1 MHNTTIRFIVA
12 CVVFLGISGCVIKDY
27 EQGTRVSAQHLASFV
42 KGKTTRDQVVA
53 VLGGPQDI
61 KMDGNKQILI
71 YRYQRIAAYGP
82 NEGTDTTFIFTNA
95 GVLEDVLQ
103 SSGTGLPNPLTGK

>member
-1 MHNTTIRFIVA
+1 MQRCLKGITA
-12 CVVFLGISGCVIKDY
+12 LVVFVGISGCVVKDY

-61 KMDGNKQILI
+61 TMDGGKQIVM
-71 YRYQRIAAYGP
+71 YTYQRIAAYGP
-82 NEGTDTTFIFTNA
+82 NEGTDTTFVFTST

-103 SSGTGLPNPLTGK
+103 SSGTGLPNPLTSR

>member
-1 MHNTTIRFIVA
+1 MQQPFLRVLTPLVI
-12 CVVFLGISGCVIKDY
+12 FLGLSGCVIKDY

-42 KGKTTRDQVVA
+42 KGKTTRNEVVA

-61 KMDGNKQILI
+61 QMDGGKEILTD
-71 YRYQRIAAYGP
+71 RYQKIAAYGP
-82 NEGTDTTFIFTNA
+82 NEGTDTTLIFNST

-103 SSGTGLPNPLTGK
+103 SSGTGLPHPLTGR